1 MILDIPLYLE
11 NKLYKKKD
19 VIIFIYSNKD
29 QIMKKIK
36 KRKNFDK
43 LILRR
48 LKSNQLPLSI
58 KRKKSNYVLNN
69 DFNKNSARKK
79 VKDILKKLI

>member
-1 MILDIPLYLE
+1 MSMIL
-11 NKLYKKKD
+11 
-19 VIIFIYSNKD
+19 
-29 QIMKKIK
+29 
-36 KRKNFDK
+36 KNFQEKAVDK